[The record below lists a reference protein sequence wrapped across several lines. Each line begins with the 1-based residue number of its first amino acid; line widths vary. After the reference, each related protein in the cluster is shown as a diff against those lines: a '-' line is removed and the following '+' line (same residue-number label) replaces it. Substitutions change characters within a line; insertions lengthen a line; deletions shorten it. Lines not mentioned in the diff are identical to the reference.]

1 MTSLFFNVSH
11 SRYKVSTLAQTENEH
26 IQKVDISSG
35 LVFFDLSLFKH
46 REKKIDIK
54 NPDKMVSIVVMK
66 KGNATIFDNKEQ
78 KNHTL
83 KENNI
88 YLFSSSKQDFSLT
101 LLASNTT
108 EIFVLFIAD
117 FILKRYLSCN
127 PKEPIDYLYQQTQN
141 NHSLNLINKQPLDA
155 LTLYLIRRI
164 KESDDKIMMRSILGE
179 HRVIEFMMHRF
190 LLLDILDEEIEEGEL
205 QIALRAKKHLLEH
218 FVSPPTIPKLA
229 HICATNESKLKRSFK
244 KVHKMTL
251 YAYIQKLRLEKAN
264 ILLIEQSLS
273 VGEIAKKVGYQ
284 HQGNFSKLFF
294 KTYGVYPKELLKT

>member
-11 SRYKVSTLAQTENEH
+11 SRYKVTTLVQTKTQH

-46 REKKIDIK
+46 PEKTIEVK
-54 NPDKMVSIVVMK
+54 NPDKMVAIVVMK
-66 KGNATIFDNKEQ
+66 KGNISIFDNKEQ
-78 KNHTL
+78 KTHTL

-101 LLASNTT
+101 LPDAQAT
-108 EIFVLFIAD
+108 EVFVLFIAD
-117 FILKRYLSCN
+117 FILKRYLSLD

-141 NHSLNLINKQPLDA
+141 NYSLHLINQQPLDA
-155 LTLYLIRRI
+155 LTHYLIKRI
-164 KESDDKIMMRSILGE
+164 KKTDDTIMMHSILGE

-190 LLLDILDEEIEEGEL
+190 LLLDIIDGEIEKGEL
-205 QIALRAKKHLLEH
+205 EVALRAKKHLLQH
-218 FVSPPTIPKLA
+218 LVSPPTISQLA
-229 HICATNESKLKRSFK
+229 HICATNESKLKLSFK
-244 KVHKMTL
+244 KVHKMTP

-264 ILLIEQSLS
+264 ILLREHCLS
-273 VGEIAKKVGYQ
+273 VGEIAKEVGYQ